1 MRTGAERANRLVEQ
15 GNPFAPPRT
24 RRGRL
29 RAWCMAI
36 AAHSLL
42 AAALLWTVRTPVPV
56 DLPMVQAEFWAQE
69 ELPPPKPAPQPEPVP
84 APPPTLAPPTQP
96 TLQDLREAEIALERQ
111 RQQMQRLEQL
121 ERERQQWLQEQ
132 ERLAQERLEQERLA
146 QAERERQ
153 EAERQAAEEQ
163 ALAERK
169 AAQERAQQAAR
180 EQAEAEKKAAQEA
193 QALAEAKREA
203 EREAAEK
210 RAAEARRRQQ
220 EQAAAERRR
229 QDNIRRMQEMAGSRS
244 NAPPSAEYTARV
256 KALILSNTTYPT
268 TSANNPRVRVR
279 IHVAP
284 DGRIVK
290 VAITQASG
298 TPAWDS
304 AVLRALQK
312 TAALPPDRD
321 GRMPYGGAY
330 IDIDFRPYD

>member
-1 MRTGAERANRLVEQ
+1 MRTDAERANRLAGH
-15 GNPFAPPRT
+15 GNPFAPPRS
-24 RRGRL
+24 RRGGL
-29 RAWCMAI
+29 RACCMAL

-56 DLPMVQAEFWAQE
+56 DLPMVQAEFWAQAE
-69 ELPPPKPAPQPEPVP
+69 PPPPVPQRPEPVP
-84 APPPTLAPPTQP
+84 VPTLPPPTQP
-96 TLQDLREAEIALERQ
+96 TLQDLREAEIALEHK

-121 ERERQQWLQEQ
+121 ERERQQWLEQEQ
-132 ERLAQERLEQERLA
+132 QA

-153 EAERQAAEEQ
+153 EAERQAAEAQ
-163 ALAERK
+163 ALAEKK
-169 AAQERAQQAAR
+169 AAEERAQQAAR

-193 QALAEAKREA
+193 KALAEA
-203 EREAAEK
+203 ERKAAEK

-229 QDNIRRMQEMAGSRS
+229 QDQIRRMQEMAGNR
-244 NAPPSAEYTARV
+244 NAPPSAEYDARV
-256 KALILSNTTYPT
+256 KALILSKTTYPA
-268 TSANNPRVRVR
+268 TSAGNPRVQVR

-290 VAITQASG
+290 AAITQASG

-312 TAALPPDRD
+312 TAALPPDSD